1 MPTTALRPVLAR
13 DGIFNVRDL
22 GGTPVA
28 GGRVRPGVVV
38 RADALHRCGTAS
50 VTGLHRHG
58 IRLVLDLRDDT
69 ERDHEGVFDGAG
81 IEVEHL
87 PVLDPAYRWD
97 HDTLAPG
104 DQLAHRYR
112 EILGSF
118 APRFTAALERI
129 ADAPGGVAYHCAV
142 GKDRTGLLTALLLG
156 AAGGGRR
163 GDRGG
168 LRPLRPG
175 RGGAGGVVVGLR
187 LAGGAGGRRGP
198 VRGRVVGPARH
209 HGGHPGVAGG
219 RARRR
224 GGLPGRGGAGRHRG
238 VRGCGRGCWRTE
250 PRRRPGARVRNTGPD
265 RRV

>member
-50 VTGLHRHG
+50 VTGLHHHG

-81 IEVEHL
+81 IAVEHL

-156 AAGGGRR
+156 ALGADAEVIVEDYARSARAGAVQVAWLWAYGSPAGQVADVDLFE
-163 GDRGG
+163 GVWSA
-168 LRPLRPG
+168 RPATMVATLG
-175 RGGAGGVVVGLR
+175 WLEAE
-187 LAGGAGGRRGP
+187 
-198 VRGRVVGPARH
+198 
-209 HGGHPGVAGG
+209 HGGVAGYL
-219 RARRR
+219 A
-224 GGLPGRGGAGRHRG
+224 GAGLDATVVSRLRS
-238 VRGCGRGCWRTE
+238 RLL
-250 PRRRPGARVRNTGPD
+250 AD
-265 RRV
+265 